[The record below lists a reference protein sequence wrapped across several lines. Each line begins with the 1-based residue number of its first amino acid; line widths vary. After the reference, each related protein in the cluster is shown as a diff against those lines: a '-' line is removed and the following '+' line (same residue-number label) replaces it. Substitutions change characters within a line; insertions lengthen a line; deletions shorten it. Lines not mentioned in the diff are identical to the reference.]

1 MKKIKYSFIKNSL
14 LNYKNI
20 YEQNNYINLI
30 SVEIVIKLLLLCL
43 WLIFLI
49 NTFGHMGIKFF
60 FKYHSIA

>member
-43 WLIFLI
+43 
-49 NTFGHMGIKFF
+49 
-60 FKYHSIA
+60 